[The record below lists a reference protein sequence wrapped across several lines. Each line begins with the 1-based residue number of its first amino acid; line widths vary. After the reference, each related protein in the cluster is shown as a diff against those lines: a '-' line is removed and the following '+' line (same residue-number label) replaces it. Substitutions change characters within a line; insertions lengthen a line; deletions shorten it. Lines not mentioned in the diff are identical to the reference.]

1 MIVIIFFFS
10 SRRRHTRCALV
21 TGVQTC
27 ALPIFESLLPCSSH
41 LQYSGTST
49 PMAMNRQQKRM
60 LQRQGQ
66 VGADGEPVARKRQ
79 APPAARPKPKEER
92 TTPAQF
98 VREVTGEMR
107 KVAWPT
113 RAEVID
119 RKSTRLNPSH

>member
-1 MIVIIFFFS
+1 
-10 SRRRHTRCALV
+10 
-21 TGVQTC
+21 
-27 ALPIFESLLPCSSH
+27 
-41 LQYSGTST
+41 
-49 PMAMNRQQKRM
+49 MAMNRQQKRM

-98 VREVTGEMR
+98 VREVKGEMR

-113 RAEVID
+113 RAEVINSSIIVLVALILLT
-119 RKSTRLNPSH
+119 KSEEHTSELQSLMRISYADFCLKKKKSK